1 VLFQHRP
8 SVLRQRPNG
17 RASRTKLATAPR
29 RCCFN
34 TGHPARRSS
43 LLSTG
48 SYRTVGPTDQ
58 MPKAADQSVSAAAGR
73 CSVPAYCRH
82 AYGYKVGPALV
93 AANLVVHLMAATVD
107 HYTHPG
113 EVIPSRVGT
122 RLSSAGATQAHVRR
136 PPDLVHTEDDSGGV
150 ADVRRCARTA
160 PCIGNKH

>member
-1 VLFQHRP
+1 M
-8 SVLRQRPNG
+8 
-17 RASRTKLATAPR
+17 PR
-29 RCCFN
+29 
-34 TGHPARRSS
+34 
-43 LLSTG
+43 
-48 SYRTVGPTDQ
+48 
-58 MPKAADQSVSAAAGR
+58 AADQSVGAAAGR
-73 CSVPAYCRH
+73 CNVPANCRDVCG
-82 AYGYKVGPALV
+82 YKCGYKVGPALV